1 MASHLFQ
8 NYFLAVDC
16 HTCRLI
22 SWSLHKSPVIAIKC
36 TLMTFHF
43 FFHMRAWSAK
53 GCLQNSNNWFELLWF
68 ISIDR
73 TWPSQSVLQASFFQ
87 LIVDQFSGL
96 VFSFNYWRHSFSC
109 ITFFDQFCWSNSL
122 SFRYYSSSCMCVFF
136 DHLYMWPFR
145 SVVVDIWSI
154 VPKIPSFVRVTSS
167 NSCAY
172 YAISFIR
179 DFFDQLCLIFHNWVV
194 FYFLYF
200 SGVTKLRNLRNL
212 YIFFKKKWFF

>member
-1 MASHLFQ
+1 MASRLFQ

-22 SWSLHKSPVIAIKC
+22 SWSLYKSPVISIKC

-43 FFHMRAWSAK
+43 FFIWGRGRQKAVYRIQITGLNFCGLSVEIGLDLLNQFCKHHSSSLMLISFQ
-53 GCLQNSNNWFELLWF
+53 GWFFIQLL
-68 ISIDR
+68 
-73 TWPSQSVLQASFFQ
+73 TSFFQ
-87 LIVDQFSGL
+87 LH
-96 VFSFNYWRHSFSC
+96 N
-109 ITFFDQFCWSNSL
+109 FCWSNSL

-145 SVVVDIWSI
+145 SVVVDIRSI
-154 VPKIPSFVRVTSS
+154 VPKIPSFVPVTSS

-194 FYFLYF
+194 FFGCY
-200 SGVTKLRNLRNL
+200 
-212 YIFFKKKWFF
+212 